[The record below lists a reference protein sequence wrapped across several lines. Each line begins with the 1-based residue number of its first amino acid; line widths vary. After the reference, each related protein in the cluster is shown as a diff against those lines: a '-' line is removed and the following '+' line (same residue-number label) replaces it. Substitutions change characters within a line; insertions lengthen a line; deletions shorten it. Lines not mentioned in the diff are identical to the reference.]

1 MKVINEIRN
10 WKDKPKELVAYLTKN
25 IEDGKLFSQL
35 IQILKSGSDVEKG
48 TAADVMKHVSNGKPE
63 IVVPYIEDM
72 IGYINY
78 KAPRVKWGVPEA
90 IGNIAQKY
98 PNEVERAV
106 PNLLANTEDKS
117 TVVRWCAAYALTE
130 IIKSNPKIRK
140 ELVPKIEELLKNEK
154 NNGVRNVYLKALK
167 TISK

>member
-1 MKVINEIRN
+1 M
-10 WKDKPKELVAYLTKN
+10 
-25 IEDGKLFSQL
+25 
-35 IQILKSGSDVEKG
+35 KSGSDVEKG
-48 TAADVMKHVSNGKPE
+48 RAADVMKHVSKGNPA
-63 IVVPYIEDM
+63 IVVPYIEDLV
-72 IGYINY
+72 GYINY
-78 KAPRVKWGVPEA
+78 KAPRVKRGVPEA

-98 PNEVERAV
+98 PTEVEKAV

-130 IIKSNPKIRK
+130 IIKSNPKTRK